1 MRGQGQNVGPL
12 ETSQI
17 LSVTLTE
24 GGTWGRSR
32 PSLAQTSEKMTGF
45 AKHAE
50 SGPPWGS
57 CRPCEVEP

>member
-24 GGTWGRSR
+24 VGPGAGRDLHLHR
-32 PSLAQTSEKMTGF
+32 PVRK
-45 AKHAE
+45 
-50 SGPPWGS
+50 
-57 CRPCEVEP
+57 